1 MSQAP
6 VRPNI
11 PILDPRPEI
20 MSIWDE
26 VTAAIEDVLKTG
38 QFIMGPNVTG
48 FEQEAA
54 DYLGVKHAI
63 GLNSGTDALIL
74 GVHAL
79 GLKPGDEVITTP
91 FTFFATTECV
101 SHFHA
106 TPVFV
111 DVDPVTY
118 NFRVED
124 IEAAITPKTKL
135 IIPVHIFGHSVDMD
149 PVLELAA
156 KHGIKVLED
165 VAQAFGGEYKGKK
178 LGSIGD
184 AGAFSF
190 FPTKNLGGCGDGGL
204 FTTNDD
210 AAADLV
216 RVLRVHG
223 ARKKYNNEMVGVN
236 SRLDAMQAAILRCKL
251 PHIDEWN
258 DGRRAVADY
267 YAKGFEGVDG
277 IVTPSA
283 ADYAHH
289 VYHQYTVRI
298 LGGKRNDVQAKLK
311 DLGVGTM
318 IYYEK
323 PLHKLPVYA
332 GMDVAM
338 PVSEQLADEVLSLP
352 IWPKIEKETQDRVIA
367 AVKTALS

>member
-1 MSQAP
+1 MSATLTK
-6 VRPNI
+6 I
-11 PILDPRPEI
+11 PILDTRPETD
-20 MSIWDE
+20 SIWPELMSAVEE
-26 VTAAIEDVLKTG
+26 VFQSG
-38 QFIMGPNVTG
+38 QFIMGPNVTS
-48 FEQEAA
+48 FEKEVA

-79 GLKPGDEVITTP
+79 GLRPGDEVITTP
-91 FTFFATTECV
+91 FTFFATGEAV

-111 DVDPVTY
+111 DIDPDTF

-124 IEAAITPKTKL
+124 VEKAITEKTKG
-135 IIPVHIFGHSVDMD
+135 IIPVHLFGQAVDMD
-149 PVLELAA
+149 PLMELA
-156 KHGIKVLED
+156 KSKGLWVLED
-165 VAQAFGGEYKGKK
+165 VAQAFGADYKGRKT
-178 LGSIGD
+178 GSIGD

-190 FPTKNLGGCGDGGL
+190 FPSKNLGAFGDGGL

-236 SRLDAMQAAILRCKL
+236 SRLDALQAAILRCKL
-251 PHIDEWN
+251 PHIDDWN
-258 DGRRAVADY
+258 AGRREAAHRYTNALSGVA
-267 YAKGFEGVDG
+267 GVIAPKEEEFG
-277 IVTPSA
+277 T
-283 ADYAHH
+283 H

-298 LGGKRNDVQAKLK
+298 TDANRDEVQKKL
-311 DLGVGTM
+311 DTAGVSTM
-318 IYYEK
+318 VYYEK

-332 GMDVAM
+332 NMDVSM
-338 PVSEQLADEVLSLP
+338 PVCESVASQVLSLP
-352 IWPKIEKETQDRVIA
+352 IWPKITWETQERV
-367 AVKTALS
+367 VEALKSAL